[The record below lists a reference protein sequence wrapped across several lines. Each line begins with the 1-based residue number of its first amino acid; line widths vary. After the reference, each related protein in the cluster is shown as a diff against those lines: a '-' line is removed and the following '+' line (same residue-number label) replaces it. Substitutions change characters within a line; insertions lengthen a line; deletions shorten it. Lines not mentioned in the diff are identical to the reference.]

1 MKTRLLIVSSDK
13 DYVDHLSRVLTEK
26 HESVFE
32 VTICT
37 AAERLAELQ
46 GGKKFDIALIES
58 SVKAVIPDVRLCFQ
72 LWSEES
78 GVRGLE
84 GVQRIPKYQ
93 RVSQIVSQILA
104 RYAEVSTAGPGEVQ
118 AKISAVWSPAGG
130 SGKTTVSLA
139 YAAQQV
145 AGRRK
150 TSYLN
155 LEPFSSQPVYFAGE
169 GKSISSVFTKLDGNV
184 NLLLQSIR
192 QEDSGSG
199 IGYFR
204 RPDNYDDI
212 AVLTAEDVLCLIDAC
227 GAAADEVVVDL
238 GSVWDEKVSAILER
252 ADTVFVVADGSRSG
266 QAKWKQFCEQHNML
280 ERLGEK
286 LILVANR
293 GAQGGGAENIP
304 VIRLP
309 LVRSEDP
316 IVVYK
321 TLSAGYFQA

>member
-46 GGKKFDIALIES
+46 GGKKFDIALVES

>member
-37 AAERLAELQ
+37 ATERLAELQ
-46 GGKKFDIALIES
+46 GGKKFDIALVES
-58 SVKAVIPDVRLCFQ
+58 SMKAVIPDARLCFQ
-72 LWSEES
+72 FWSEES

-93 RVSQIVSQILA
+93 RVSQIVSQILEG
-104 RYAEVSTAGPGEVQ
+104 YAEVSTAGTGELQ
-118 AKISAVWSPAGG
+118 ARVTAVWSPAGG

-145 AGRRK
+145 ANRK
-150 TSYLN
+150 KTTYLS
-155 LEPFSSQPVYFAGE
+155 LEPFSSQPVYFAGD
-169 GKSISSVFTKLDGNV
+169 GKSISSVFAKLDGNV
-184 NLLLQSIR
+184 DLFLQSIR
-192 QEDSGSG
+192 QEDRGSG
-199 IGYFR
+199 TGYFC

-212 AVLTAEDVLCLIDAC
+212 AVLTDEDALCLIDAC
-227 GAAADEVVVDL
+227 AVAADEVVVDL
-238 GSVWDEKVSAILER
+238 GSVWDEKISAILER
-252 ADTVFVVADGSRSG
+252 ADTVFVVVDGSRSG

-280 ERLGEK
+280 ERLREK
-286 LILVANR
+286 LVLVANR

-321 TLSAGYFQA
+321 TLSAGYFQV

>member
-37 AAERLAELQ
+37 ATERLAELQ
-46 GGKKFDIALIES
+46 EGKKFDIALVES
-58 SVKAVIPDVRLCFQ
+58 SMKAVSTDARLCFQ

-93 RVSQIVSQILA
+93 RVSQIVSQILEG
-104 RYAEVSTAGPGEVQ
+104 YAEVSTAGPGEVQ
-118 AKISAVWSPAGG
+118 ARVTAVWSPAGG

-145 AGRRK
+145 ANRK
-150 TSYLN
+150 KTTYLS
-155 LEPFSSQPVYFAGE
+155 LEPFSSQPVYFAGD

-184 NLLLQSIR
+184 DLLLQSIR

-199 IGYFR
+199 IGYFCK
-204 RPDNYDDI
+204 PDNYDDI
-212 AVLTAEDVLCLIDAC
+212 AVLTDEDALCLIDAC
-227 GAAADEVVVDL
+227 SAAADEVVVDL
-238 GSVWDEKVSAILER
+238 GSVWDEKISAILER
-252 ADTVFVVADGSRSG
+252 ADTVFVVVGGSRSG

-280 ERLGEK
+280 ERLREK
-286 LILVANR
+286 LVLVANR
-293 GAQGGGAENIP
+293 GAQGGAAENIP

>member
-1 MKTRLLIVSSDK
+1 MKTRLLIVSGDK

-32 VTICT
+32 ITICT
-37 AAERLAELQ
+37 AVERLAELQ
-46 GGKKFDIALIES
+46 GGKKFDIALVES
-58 SVKAVIPDVRLCFQ
+58 SMKVVIPYVRLCFQ
-72 LWSEES
+72 LWSEEL

-93 RVSQIVSQILA
+93 RVSQIVSQILEG
-104 RYAEVSTAGPGEVQ
+104 YAAVSTAGPGEVQ

-145 AGRRK
+145 ANRK
-150 TSYLN
+150 KTTYLS
-155 LEPFSSQPVYFAGE
+155 LELFSSQPVYFAGD
-169 GKSISSVFTKLDGNV
+169 GKSISSVFAKLDGNV
-184 NLLLQSIR
+184 NVLLQSIR

-199 IGYFR
+199 IGYFCK
-204 RPDNYDDI
+204 PDNYDDI
-212 AVLTAEDVLCLIDAC
+212 AVLTDEDALCLINAC
-227 GAAADEVVVDL
+227 AAAVDEVVVDL
-238 GSVWDEKVSAILER
+238 GSVWDEKISAILER
-252 ADTVFVVADGSRSG
+252 ADTVFVVVDGSRSG

-280 ERLGEK
+280 ERLREK
-286 LILVANR
+286 LVLVANR
-293 GAQGGGAENIP
+293 GAQSGGAENIP

-321 TLSAGYFQA
+321 TLSAGYF

>member
-46 GGKKFDIALIES
+46 GGKKFDIALVES
-58 SVKAVIPDVRLCFQ
+58 SMKAVIPDARLCFQ

-104 RYAEVSTAGPGEVQ
+104 GYAEVSTAGPGEVQ

-280 ERLGEK
+280 ERLREK

-321 TLSAGYFQA
+321 TLSAGYF

>member
-26 HESVFE
+26 HEGVFE

-37 AAERLAELQ
+37 ATERLAELQ
-46 GGKKFDIALIES
+46 GGKKFDIVLVES
-58 SVKAVIPDVRLCFQ
+58 SMKTVIPDARLCFQ

-84 GVQRIPKYQ
+84 RVQRIPKYQ
-93 RVSQIVSQILA
+93 RVSQIVSQILEG
-104 RYAEVSTAGPGEVQ
+104 YAEVSTAGTGELQ
-118 AKISAVWSPAGG
+118 ARVTAVWSP
-130 SGKTTVSLA
+130 SRCKTTVSLA

-145 AGRRK
+145 TNRK
-150 TSYLN
+150 KTTYLS
-155 LEPFSSQPVYFAGE
+155 LEPFSSQPIYFAGD
-169 GKSISSVFTKLDGNV
+169 GKSISSVFAKQDGNV
-184 NLLLQSIR
+184 DLLLQSIR

-199 IGYFR
+199 IGYFCK
-204 RPDNYDDI
+204 PDNYDDI
-212 AVLTAEDVLCLIDAC
+212 AVLTDEDALCLINAC
-227 GAAADEVVVDL
+227 AVAADEVVVDL
-238 GSVWDEKVSAILER
+238 GSVWDEKISAILER
-252 ADTVFVVADGSRSG
+252 ADTVFVVVDGSRSG

-280 ERLGEK
+280 ERLREK
-286 LILVANR
+286 LVLVANR

>member
-1 MKTRLLIVSSDK
+1 MKTRLLIVSGDK
-13 DYVDHLSRVLTEK
+13 DYVDHLSMVLAEK
-26 HESVFE
+26 YESVFE

-37 AAERLAELQ
+37 AMERLAELQ
-46 GGKKFDIALIES
+46 GGKKFDIALVES
-58 SVKAVIPDVRLCFQ
+58 SVKAVLPEARLCFQ
-72 LWSEES
+72 LWGEES
-78 GVRGLE
+78 GAGRLE
-84 GVQRIPKYQ
+84 GVRHILKYQ
-93 RVSQIVSQILA
+93 RVSQIVSQILEG
-104 RYAEVSTAGPGEVQ
+104 YAEVSTAGTGEVQ
-118 AKISAVWSPAGG
+118 ARIRAVWSPSGG

-145 AGRRK
+145 AGRKK
-150 TSYLN
+150 TTYLN
-155 LEPFSSQPVYFAGE
+155 LEPFSSQPLYFAGE
-169 GKSISSVFTKLDGNV
+169 GKSISSVFAKLDGNV

-199 IGYFR
+199 IGYFHP
-204 RPDNYDDI
+204 PDNYDDI

-227 GAAADEVVVDL
+227 AAAADEVVVDL
-238 GSVWDEKVSAILER
+238 GSVWDEKTSAILER
-252 ADTVFVVADGSRSG
+252 ADTVFAVVDGSRAG

-280 ERLGEK
+280 EKLREK

-293 GAQGGGAENIP
+293 GAQGGGAENVP

-316 IVVYK
+316 VVVYK

>member
-46 GGKKFDIALIES
+46 GGKKFDIALVES
-58 SVKAVIPDVRLCFQ
+58 SMKAVIPDARLCFQ

-104 RYAEVSTAGPGEVQ
+104 GYAEVSTAGPGEVQ

-280 ERLGEK
+280 ERLREK